1 MIPTDP
7 APAQPLV
14 SGTIIFLNAECFI
27 DEAIQSVLAQTYEN
41 WELMLVDDG
50 STDGSTAIARSY
62 AERYPAKIR
71 YLEHPG
77 HKNRGM
83 SASRNL
89 GIKHSQG
96 EIMAFLDSDDVWE
109 PNKLTEQVALLQAHP
124 EAGMLYGRTLWW
136 FSWTGKP
143 GDNGDRPTRL
153 AVPPDTLVQPP
164 DMLRIIIPIDD
175 ELPCTCSV
183 LVRREVIDRVGGPEE
198 SFRGQFED
206 MVFYAKIFLE
216 YPVFVAG
223 GCWDRYRQHPD
234 SHCSITT
241 RQGLYHA
248 TKPNP
253 SRGAYLAWISDFL
266 EAKGYKNTEVWKVL
280 REVQWPYRHP
290 FLYWWGELPIRLRV
304 AIRPRTRLKAGLG
317 RARQML
323 TQVRER
329 FALHAGI
336 LIYPWVDL
344 PIDPW

>member
-1 MIPTDP
+1 MSFSDPTP
-7 APAQPLV
+7 VTTALESLASGSKRAQPLV
-14 SGTIIFLNAECFI
+14 SGTIIFLDGERFLE
-27 DEAIQSVLAQTYEN
+27 EAIRSVLAQTYEN

-62 AERYPAKIR
+62 AERYPEKLH
-71 YLEHPG
+71 YLEHPE

-89 GIKHSQG
+89 GIKHSKG
-96 EIMAFLDSDDVWE
+96 DVIAFLDADDIWE
-109 PNKLTEQVALLQAHP
+109 PTKLAEQVALLQSQP
-124 EAGMLYGRTLWW
+124 EAAMLYGRTLWW

-143 GDNGDRPTRL
+143 EDINRDRPTRL
-153 AVPPDTLVQPP
+153 AVPPDTLVRPP
-164 DMLRIIIPIDD
+164 ELLSRVLAIDD

-183 LVRREVIDRVGGPEE
+183 LIRREVIERVGGPEE
-198 SFRGQFED
+198 SFHGQYED
-206 MVFYAKIFLE
+206 MIFYAKIFLE

-253 SRGAYLAWISDFL
+253 SRGAYLAWISHFL

-290 FLYWWGELPIRLRV
+290 ILYMLGELPERIRATVR
-304 AIRPRTRLKAGLG
+304 IRTRL
-317 RARQML
+317 RALRDSL
-323 TQVRER
+323 RER
-329 FALHAGI
+329 AASRTAS
-336 LIYPWVDL
+336 
-344 PIDPW
+344 